1 MVSCFLGFSNKALLF
16 GPKENLQSEH
26 INQMSVIKAN
36 VVMNMVFYL
45 SFTRSTDQ
53 SNSEILFTLKLIEL
67 HRGPLEQWTQGGL
80 L

>member
-1 MVSCFLGFSNKALLF
+1 
-16 GPKENLQSEH
+16 
-26 INQMSVIKAN
+26 
-36 VVMNMVFYL
+36 MNMVFYL

-67 HRGPLEQWTQGGL
+67 HRGPLGQWTQGGL